1 MITPTAMQGCVFCEI
16 IAGRSP
22 ARWESKPTAEAYGA
36 ACFHNR
42 LRWARVMLLVIPVE
56 HMTQE
61 DLWTGHAL
69 AAAARMAV
77 EMGQRHCPE
86 GFMLLSNFGRAAH
99 QSQDHAHIHV
109 VSGLAAHLMNVQPTP
124 TGRAVRQLEIRDVAV
139 DRAPWAV
146 RLSAPELESQAAFWT
161 SEVLLSAGAT
171 AVSMATARSPRGF
184 RLISNYLPPEEA
196 DDGGPPELF
205 VLGGGQL
212 DLYVQSVV
220 P

>member
-1 MITPTAMQGCVFCEI
+1 MSIPTAMQGCVFCEI
-16 IAGRSP
+16 VAGRSP
-22 ARWESKPTAEAYGA
+22 ARWESKPIVEAHGA

-69 AAAARMAV
+69 GAAARMAV
-77 EMGQRHCPE
+77 DMGQRHCPE

-99 QSQDHAHIHV
+99 QSQEHAHIHV
-109 VSGLAAHLMNVQPTP
+109 VSGLAAHLVNPQPAP
-124 TGRAVRQLEIRDVAV
+124 NGQVAKQLEIRDVAI

-161 SEVLLSAGAT
+161 SEALLPAGAT
-171 AVSMATARSPRGF
+171 AVSMAKARSPRGF
-184 RLISNYLPPEEA
+184 RLISNYLPRAEA
-196 DDGGPPELF
+196 DDGGPPALF

-212 DLYVQSVV
+212 DLYVKSIV